1 MFTTE
6 GIIKYHYMSKDGQSY
21 IYIFFF
27 LHEVQEQEMIIS
39 NKNYL

>member
-21 IYIFFF
+21 IYIFF
-27 LHEVQEQEMIIS
+27 LHEVEEQEMIIS